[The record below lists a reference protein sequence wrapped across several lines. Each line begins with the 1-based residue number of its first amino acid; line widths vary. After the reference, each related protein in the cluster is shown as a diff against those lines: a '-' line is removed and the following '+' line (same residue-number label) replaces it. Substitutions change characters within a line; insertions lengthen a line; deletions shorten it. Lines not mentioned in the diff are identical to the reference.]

1 MIIKHVAMRS
11 PRKSSFGDLARY
23 LSNPKDTS
31 ERVGTI
37 RISHCHSDE
46 LTDATLE
53 IMATQACNTRARG
66 DKTYH
71 LIISFRAGEYLPD
84 DVLAA
89 IEDRV
94 CTGLGFADHQRVSVV
109 HHDTDNLHIHLAI
122 NKIHPSRLTMHEPYL
137 AYRTMADLC
146 EAIELDY
153 QLAPDHHQTR
163 KRGAASRAEDMERAA
178 GIESLQGWIKRECL
192 PQLQRAASWTA
203 LHDVLHS
210 HGLRLC
216 ERGNGFIIQN
226 SDGLAVKASSV
237 SRDLSK
243 VKLVTRLGAFQT
255 PVQPPGGA
263 NAARTYQRQPLP
275 SKINTSG
282 LYARYKAEQQH
293 QASLRTAAL
302 RAAREQRNRAIES
315 AKTKARLKRS
325 AIKVL
330 GSGRLTKK
338 LLYAQTHQTLLAE
351 LATAQERYQRERGA
365 ISERHRP
372 CVWQEWLQ
380 QQAKAGDKEALL
392 ALRANQARQALNGN
406 IVMGNKRYND
416 ISINRPDHVT
426 KKGTLIYRKADATI
440 RDDGDKLS
448 IATDAN
454 MEGLIAALKMAS
466 QRYGQTLTVAGSETF
481 KENIA
486 QAAAVAKLTV
496 RFNDPTL
503 ERRRLALLSSQ
514 RSKDI
519 STNRTPHTR
528 R

>member
-11 PRKSSFGDLARY
+11 PRKSSFGDLTRY
-23 LSNPKDTS
+23 LSNPKDTT

-46 LTDATLE
+46 LTDAALE
-53 IMATQACNTRARG
+53 IMATQACNTRAKG

-71 LIISFRAGEYLPD
+71 LIISFRAGEVVPD
-84 DVLAA
+84 DVLAV

-94 CTGLGFADHQRVSVV
+94 CTGLSFTDHQRVSVV

-146 EAIELDY
+146 KAIELDY
-153 QLAPDHHQTR
+153 QLAPDNHQAS
-163 KRGAASRAEDMERAA
+163 KRGAASRAGDMERAA

-192 PQLQRAASWTA
+192 PQLQRAASWAA

-210 HGLRLC
+210 HGLALR

-226 SDGLAVKASSV
+226 NDGLAVKASSV

-243 VKLVTRLGAFQT
+243 VKLVARLGAFQT
-255 PVQPPGGA
+255 PAQPPGEA

-275 SKINTSG
+275 SKIDTSV

-293 QASLRTAAL
+293 QASLRTTAL

-325 AIKVL
+325 AIKML

-365 ISERHRP
+365 ISERHQP
-372 CVWQEWLQ
+372 YVWQEWLQ
-380 QQAKAGDKEALL
+380 QQAKTGDKEALL

-406 IVMGNKRYND
+406 IVTGNKRYNG
-416 ISINRPDHVT
+416 SINRPDHVT
-426 KKGTLIYRKADATI
+426 KKGTLIYREADATI

-466 QRYGQTLTVAGSETF
+466 QRYGQTLTVAGSDTF

-486 QAAAVAKLTV
+486 QAAATANLTV

-519 STNRTPHTR
+519 STNRTPRTR

>member
-71 LIISFRAGEYLPD
+71 LIVSFRAGEVVPD
-84 DVLAA
+84 DVLAI

-122 NKIHPSRLTMHEPYL
+122 NKIHPERLTMHEPYL
-137 AYRTMADLC
+137 AYRTMADQC
-146 EAIELDY
+146 KAIELDF
-153 QLAPDHHQTR
+153 QLAPDNHQAS

-203 LHDVLHS
+203 LHDVLHR
-210 HGLRLC
+210 HGLVLL

-237 SRDLSK
+237 PRDLSK
-243 VKLVTRLGAFQT
+243 VKLVARLGAFQA
-255 PVQPPGGA
+255 PAQPPREA

-275 SKINTSG
+275 SKIDTSG
-282 LYARYKAEQQH
+282 LYARYKAEQQN
-293 QASLRTAAL
+293 QTSLRTTAL
-302 RAAREQRNRAIES
+302 RAAREQRNHAINS

-351 LATAQERYQRERGA
+351 LAMAQERYQRERDA

-372 CVWQEWLQ
+372 YVWQEWLQ
-380 QQAKAGDKEALL
+380 QQAKTGDKEALL
-392 ALRANQARQALNGN
+392 ALRANLARQALNGN
-406 IVMGNKRYND
+406 IVTGHKRYND
-416 ISINRPDHVT
+416 ISTNHPEHVT
-426 KKGTLIYRKADATI
+426 KKGTLIYRQADATI

-466 QRYGQTLTVAGSETF
+466 QRYGQTLTVAGSENF
-481 KENIA
+481 KEKIA
-486 QAAAVAKLTV
+486 QAAAAAKLTV
-496 RFNDPTL
+496 RFTDPTL

-514 RSKDI
+514 HQKET
-519 STNRTPHTR
+519 STSRTPHIR